1 MALRFLDEVRG
12 SPPCDDHCIG
22 RRFRTD
28 LAWHEKAIGAGGNG
42 EETMMNQ
49 ARQKL
54 QAGKAITGAA
64 VGIADAFPIRGARAA
79 LDAAHQGRE
88 L

>member
-1 MALRFLDEVRG
+1 
-12 SPPCDDHCIG
+12 
-22 RRFRTD
+22 
-28 LAWHEKAIGAGGNG
+28 
-42 EETMMNQ
+42 MMNQ